1 MVFKGRYTARVD
13 EPIVVFLIGMRVN
26 KFWSFRKWWWVAMA
40 MPRMMRKLMQV
51 PELGLLHAEQ
61 FTRGRTTL
69 MVQYWRSFADLER
82 FARDKELPHL
92 EPWRRLNK
100 QMRETD
106 EVGFW
111 HETYTIQ
118 PGQAEAIYGN
128 MPAFGLAKATNH
140 VQVAAVGES
149 ARQRLDA
156 RPQNLH
162 HSRA

>member
-1 MVFKGRYTARVD
+1 MVFKGRYTAQVD

-26 KFWSFRKWWWVAMA
+26 KLRSLRRWWWVAMA
-40 MPRMMRKLMQV
+40 MPRMMRKLAQV
-51 PELGLLHAEQ
+51 PELGMLHAEQ

-128 MPAFGLAKATNH
+128 MPMFGLAKATQH

-156 RPQNLH
+156 RVKV
-162 HSRA
+162 S